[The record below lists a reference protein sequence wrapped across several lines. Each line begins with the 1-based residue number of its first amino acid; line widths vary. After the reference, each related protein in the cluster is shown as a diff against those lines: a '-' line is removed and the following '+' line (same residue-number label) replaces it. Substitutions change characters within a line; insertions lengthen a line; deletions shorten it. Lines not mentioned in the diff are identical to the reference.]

1 MDFIYS
7 KSKMLS
13 KELCEQFINQ
23 FENSKNLYI
32 SDSSNT
38 SRVSTDI
45 RFNQSIYQLPE
56 WNGLI
61 DEMLISLNDGL
72 SEYIDKFDALNHI
85 NHFELTSF
93 NMQKYNPGE
102 GFYGWHCERTGK
114 KEYINR
120 MLVWMIYLN
129 DVEDGGTEFLYQNHK
144 VDAEQG
150 KLLIWPAEWT
160 HTHRGIISDTKTK
173 YILTGWYGYT
183 L

>member
-7 KSKMLS
+7 KSKILS

-23 FENSKNLYI
+23 FENSK
-32 SDSSNT
+32 DSHQNDSNGAHKT
-38 SRVSTDI
+38 STDI
-45 RFNQSIYQLPE
+45 VFNQEHYQLPE
-56 WNGLI
+56 WNELI
-61 DEMLISLNDGL
+61 DEMLISLNEGL
-72 SEYIDKFDALNHI
+72 SEYIEKFEVLNHM
-85 NHFELTSF
+85 NEFQLTTF
-93 NMQKYNPGE
+93 NMQKYNSGE
-102 GFYGWHCERTGK
+102 GFYGWHCERNGQ
-114 KEYINR
+114 KEFINR

-160 HTHRGIISDTKTK
+160 HTHRGIISNNQTK